1 MALGTMFFKIFEAN
15 MANSIETLRGGSPP
29 AIHSWRI
36 CDRGLVS
43 VGVLGVL
50 GVLGALGVFGY
61 EATTSRKRIPVARQG
76 LGHFSAS
83 NVKLVGGQVCAT

>member
-1 MALGTMFFKIFEAN
+1 MKPPG
-15 MANSIETLRGGSPP
+15 GGSPP

-43 VGVLGVL
+43 AGVLGVL

-61 EATTSRKRIPVARQG
+61 EATASRKRIPVARQG